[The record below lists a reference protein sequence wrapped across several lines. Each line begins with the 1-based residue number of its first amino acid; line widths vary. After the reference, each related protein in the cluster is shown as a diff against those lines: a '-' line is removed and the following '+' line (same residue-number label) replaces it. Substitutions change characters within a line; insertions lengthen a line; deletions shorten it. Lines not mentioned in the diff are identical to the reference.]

1 MSALRRL
8 TRAHRSPR
16 RRVRCTRRAT
26 IFFGF
31 VDASGVYF
39 GSSLSGTRSALIID
53 GEVLYRHGY
62 WGPADQKKSS
72 NTKEYRN
79 LVNAV
84 EDALKRGLMEGCE
97 VFMFTEHMVTE
108 GA

>member
-1 MSALRRL
+1 M
-8 TRAHRSPR
+8 
-16 RRVRCTRRAT
+16 RCTPRAT

-31 VDASGVYF
+31 VDASGVGF
-39 GSSLSGTRSALIID
+39 GSSLSGTCSALIID
-53 GEVLYRHGY
+53 DEVLYWHGD
-62 WGPADQKKSS
+62 WGPADRKKPS

-97 VFMFTEHMVTE
+97 VFMFTYNMVTE
-108 GA
+108 GAYYKGNSPS